1 MNGVNYDKLSHGAGE
16 KVNTLEF
23 FFFGC
28 PRIVGLQHFPA
39 LCCLRIVNQKLTSLL
54 GIKDCPS
61 LEELWVCE
69 ALIKVRK
76 IR

>member
-16 KVNTLEF
+16 AVKTLEF

-39 LCCLRIVNQKLTSLL
+39 LRCLRIVNQKLPSLL
-54 GIKDCPS
+54 GIGSCPF

-69 ALIKVRK
+69 GLIKVRK
-76 IR
+76 MV